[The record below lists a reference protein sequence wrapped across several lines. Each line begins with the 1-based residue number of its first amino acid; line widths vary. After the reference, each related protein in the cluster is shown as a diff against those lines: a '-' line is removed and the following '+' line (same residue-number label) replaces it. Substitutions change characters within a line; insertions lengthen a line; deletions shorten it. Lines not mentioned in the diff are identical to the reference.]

1 MTEEKFQDES
11 KRAHSVP
18 RNEAQGDSGFSVK
31 SSPFNPVKQELGFIL
46 LFALFLV
53 MIIHR
58 VTENSIAQ
66 LAILALYGICGMAW
80 LIFRARRIVHQQ
92 KEDSKS

>member
-18 RNEAQGDSGFSVK
+18 RNEARGDSGFSVK
-31 SSPFNPVKQELGFIL
+31 ASPFNPVKLELGFIL
-46 LFALFLV
+46 LFAFFLL

-58 VTENSIAQ
+58 ITEDSFMQ
-66 LAILALYGICGMAW
+66 LTILTLFGISGMGW
-80 LIFRARRIVHQQ
+80 LIFRARQVVHQQ
-92 KEDSKS
+92 KKDTK